1 MRIALLEDDAHQAE
15 LLNLWLAAAG
25 HTSAIFCT
33 GKALMKN
40 MGHDSFDLLMIDWQ
54 LPDVS
59 GDEVLRWVREHVDWR
74 IPVLFVTARDS
85 EEDIVR
91 SLELGADD
99 YMVKPIRRMEL
110 LARVTALGRRV
121 GGNSAEREVIDMGG
135 LSFDPVR
142 RSISRAGEV
151 IDLTGKEFDLALFLI
166 KNTGRILS
174 RGHILESV
182 WGRSSDVNTRTVDTH
197 MSRIRKKLD
206 LNQER
211 GWRLSAV
218 YQHGYC
224 LEYLESEPP
233 SAAPATLV

>member
-1 MRIALLEDDAHQAE
+1 MRIALLEDDSHQAE
-15 LLNLWLAAAG
+15 LLNLWLEAAG
-25 HTSAIFCT
+25 HTSTIFAA
-33 GKALMKN
+33 GKTLMKN
-40 MGHDSFDLLMIDWQ
+40 MSHDSFDLLMMDWN

-91 SLELGADD
+91 TLELGADD

-121 GGNSAEREVIDMGG
+121 GGSGAEREVIDVGG
-135 LSFDPVR
+135 LSFDSAR
-142 RSISRAGEV
+142 RSISRAGEA

-166 KNTGRILS
+166 KNTGRIIS

-211 GWRLSAV
+211 GWRLSAI
-218 YQHGYC
+218 YQHGYR
-224 LEYLESEPP
+224 LEHLEPEQP
-233 SAAPATLV
+233 SAV

>member
-1 MRIALLEDDAHQAE
+1 MRIALLEDDSHQAE
-15 LLNLWLAAAG
+15 LLNLWLEAAG
-25 HTSAIFCT
+25 HTSTLFSA
-33 GKALMKN
+33 GKTLMKN
-40 MGHDSFDLLMIDWQ
+40 MSHDSFDLLMMDWN

-59 GDEVLRWVREHVDWR
+59 GDDVLRWVREHVDWR

-110 LARVTALGRRV
+110 LARIAALGRRV
-121 GGNSAEREVIDMGG
+121 GGAGAEREVIDVGG
-135 LSFDPVR
+135 LSFDSAR
-142 RSISRAGEV
+142 RSISRAGEA

-211 GWRLSAV
+211 GWRLSAI
-218 YQHGYC
+218 YQHGYR
-224 LEYLESEPP
+224 LEYLEPETPV
-233 SAAPATLV
+233 AP

>member
-1 MRIALLEDDAHQAE
+1 MRIALLEDDSHQAA
-15 LLNLWLAAAG
+15 LLNLWLEAAG
-25 HTSAIFCT
+25 HTSTIFAA
-33 GKALMKN
+33 GKTLMKS
-40 MGHDSFDLLMIDWQ
+40 MSHDSFDLLMIDWN

-110 LARVTALGRRV
+110 LARVTALARRV
-121 GGNSAEREVIDMGG
+121 GSSVGEREIIDIGG
-135 LSFDPVR
+135 LSFDAGR
-142 RSISRAGEV
+142 RSISRAGEA

-211 GWRLSAV
+211 GWRLSAI
-218 YQHGYC
+218 YQHGYR
-224 LEYLESEPP
+224 LEYLEPEQSS
-233 SAAPATLV
+233 SA